1 MPKVMIVDDEEI
13 ERVSMQKILS
23 ESFEGL
29 EIAEAKNG
37 QMAIDL
43 SRSFKPDLILMDIKM
58 PGMNG
63 LDAIKEIMMDFP
75 AIKFV
80 MVTAHDTFQ
89 FAREAI
95 KLGVKDYLLKPSKI
109 SEIVV
114 TVGKVIKEIEV
125 EQERKE
131 NDIKNDLQFEKSRQV
146 LETDMVTQ
154 LLFDHVHEVHVET
167 LMEMLDIKSADEM
180 FVMVILIPEGF
191 ENVYVPWV
199 NQIKKLGSVW
209 VGALHGRHFPL
220 IVFRNNENSYRSQ
233 VTAIVKN
240 GLKDNQNKQGRE
252 WYVGIGEIY
261 KSLDQMKKS
270 YHEALIAMMDITRAG
285 TYRFYMDINTETNYG
300 DTLLQKYKEEEF
312 LEQVRLGEW
321 ENIKNRLVMLIKSY
335 EKEEIPLEHTKQ
347 RIMELIWGIY
357 HTLAEMGIDIQSGHY
372 FLKEQSYQQLV
383 EEIGMYI
390 EEINHQYERRYNGNE
405 LDTIH
410 QIKQYIKNHSSENI
424 SLEIL
429 GDRVGLSAIYI
440 SKLFK
445 EKLNINYIDYLTRC
459 RVDKAKENMLFPE
472 KSIKEIAFEVGY
484 HDPNYFS
491 KVFKK
496 QVGLSPK
503 KYRDKILG
511 FSVSSSE

>member
-1 MPKVMIVDDEEI
+1 MIVDDEEI

-29 EIAEAKNG
+29 EMAEAKNG
-37 QMAIDL
+37 RMAIDL
-43 SRSFKPDLILMDIKM
+43 SSSFKPDIILMDIKM

-75 AIKFV
+75 TIKFV

-109 SEIVV
+109 SEIVA
-114 TVGKVIKEIEV
+114 TVEKVIKEIEV
-125 EQERKE
+125 EQERIEK
-131 NDIKNDLQFEKSRQV
+131 DIKHDLQFEKSRRV

-154 LLFDHVHEVHVET
+154 LLFDHVHEVHVDT
-167 LMEMLDIKSADEM
+167 LMDMLEIKSADEM
-180 FVMVILIPEGF
+180 FVMVILVPERF
-191 ENVYVPWV
+191 EKVYAQWV
-199 NQIKKLGSVW
+199 NQIKELGSVW

-233 VTAIVKN
+233 VTTIVKN
-240 GLKDNQNKQGRE
+240 GLKDSQNKRGCE
-252 WYVGIGEIY
+252 WFVGIGEIY
-261 KSLDQMKKS
+261 ESLDQMKES
-270 YHEALIAMMDITRAG
+270 YHEALIAMMDVTRAG
-285 TYRFYMDINTETNYG
+285 TYRFYKDINTEPNYG
-300 DTLLQKYKEEEF
+300 DALMEKYKGEF
-312 LEQVRLGEW
+312 LDQVRLGEW
-321 ENIKNRLVMLIKSY
+321 GKIKNHLVMLIKSY
-335 EKEEIPLEHTKQ
+335 EKEKIPLEHTKQ
-347 RIMELIWGIY
+347 RIMELIWRIY
-357 HTLAEMGIDIQSGHY
+357 HTLAEMGIDIKSGHY
-372 FLKEQSYQQLV
+372 FLKEQSYQQFV

-390 EEINHQYERRYNGNE
+390 EEINLQYERIYNCNE
-405 LDTIH
+405 QDTIH

-424 SLEIL
+424 SLEML

-445 EKLNINYIDYLTRC
+445 EKLNINYIDYLTLC
-459 RVDKAKENMLFPE
+459 RVDKAKEYMLFPE

-496 QVGLSPK
+496 QVGVSPK